1 MSRYNFDEFEIEM
14 DDLSVD
20 GVKRRFAEKDVDQPK
35 RSPIRRKDKMR
46 SVEGMKPK
54 GKTNH
59 RKIQHRIKYELYEA
73 TNQKS

>member
-1 MSRYNFDEFEIEM
+1 MSWNNFDELEIGM
-14 DDLSVD
+14 DDLSFD
-20 GVKRRFAEKDVDQPK
+20 GVKRRFAEKDVVQPR

-46 SVEGMKPK
+46 LKEGIKQK
-54 GKTNH
+54 AKKNH